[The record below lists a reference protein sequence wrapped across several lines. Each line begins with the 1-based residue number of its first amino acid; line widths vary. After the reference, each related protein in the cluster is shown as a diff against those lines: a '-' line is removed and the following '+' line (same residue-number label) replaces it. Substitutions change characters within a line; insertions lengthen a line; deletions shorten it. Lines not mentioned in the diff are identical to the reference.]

1 MLQNFV
7 NYKNIIIKECII
19 TNIYKKGIFMA
30 WLNNFKIKQILL
42 ASAGLVF
49 MVQII
54 GAFLS
59 ETGLRSIHHSLEMQ
73 SKHELPNLLKFLELE
88 LNVIQVQRWLKE
100 VSTTSELDDF
110 NDNFNESKKYFLSGN
125 KVLDQLI
132 IFNKKLDEKQLV
144 VSLQNYKN
152 DYKIFY
158 NLGLTMAQAHIENG
172 SVGGNERI
180 SKVNRLS
187 KKLTSELNAWKKKQK
202 HEYDLATNKINHNIL
217 NLEFDILVTSLA
229 LFGVIIIAFGAI
241 IKVIGSITKI
251 ELYLKKLSKLDFTG
265 DLHINGKNEIAKI
278 SQLLSSVIGT
288 LKDFI
293 IQTQHSVH
301 ENFSV
306 TDQLT
311 TTTTSVS
318 KKIEEAA
325 GIVKTATHK
334 AQSITSKISTSV
346 EEANIS
352 RENLHLANHNLDEA
366 TKEVIR
372 MTVDVQESADIEA
385 EMATKIDELSTEADQ
400 VKEVLSVISDI
411 ADQTN
416 LLALNAAI
424 EAARAGEH
432 GRGFAVVADEVRKLA
447 ERTQKSLVEIQS
459 TINVIVQSIMDA
471 SGQMNINS
479 KKIQLLADVSSN
491 VKIMISET
499 QEIMNQ
505 ASISSEKTVN
515 AFIDTSKL
523 VTEISDDFMVI
534 DDKITANSE
543 SMDEINVASNNLGSM
558 TEHLDTQM
566 KLFKV

>member
-1 MLQNFV
+1 
-7 NYKNIIIKECII
+7 
-19 TNIYKKGIFMA
+19 MA

-293 IQTQHSVH
+293 IQTQNSVH

-491 VKIMISET
+491 VKVMISET

-515 AFIDTSKL
+515 AFEDTSKL

>member
-1 MLQNFV
+1 MTWF
-7 NYKNIIIKECII
+7 
-19 TNIYKKGIFMA
+19 
-30 WLNNFKIKQILL
+30 NNFKIKQILV

-54 GAFLS
+54 GAFFS

-88 LNVIQVQRWLKE
+88 LSVVQVQRWLKE
-100 VSTTSELDDF
+100 VSTTSELDDL
-110 NDNFNESKKYFLSGN
+110 NDNFSESKKYFLAGN
-125 KVLDQLI
+125 KILDELI
-132 IFNKKLDEKQLV
+132 IFNKKLDDKQLV
-144 VSLQNYKN
+144 VSLQKYKNNYKT
-152 DYKIFY
+152 FY
-158 NLGLTMAQAHIENG
+158 NLGLTMAQAYIENG
-172 SVGGNERI
+172 SVGGNERK

-202 HEYDLATNKINHNIL
+202 HEYDLATDKINHSIL
-217 NLEFDILVTSLA
+217 NLELDILVASLA
-229 LFGVIIIAFGAI
+229 LFGVIVIAFGAI
-241 IKVIGSITKI
+241 VKVIGSITQI
-251 ELYLKKLSKLDFTG
+251 ELYLNKLSKLDFTG
-265 DLHINGKNEIAKI
+265 DLHINGKSEIANI
-278 SQLLSSVIGT
+278 SKLLSSVIST

-293 IQTQHSVH
+293 VQTQHSVH

-306 TDQLT
+306 TNQLS

-325 GIVKTATHK
+325 SVVKTATHK
-334 AQSITSKISTSV
+334 AQGITSKISTSV
-346 EEANIS
+346 EEANVS

-372 MTVDVQESADIEA
+372 MTVDVQESANIEA

-491 VKIMISET
+491 VKVMISET

-515 AFIDTSKL
+515 AFEDTSKL
-523 VTEISDDFMVI
+523 VTEISNDFMII
-534 DDKITANSE
+534 DNKITANSE

-558 TEHLDTQM
+558 TKQLDTQM
-566 KLFKV
+566 KQFKV

>member
-1 MLQNFV
+1 MLQYFV

-293 IQTQHSVH
+293 IQTQNSVH

-491 VKIMISET
+491 VKVMISET